1 MSDKEELTTKQQLG
15 YMGIGFLIA
24 IAYTFWFIAF
34 TDDYEGFLGI
44 FIIPDAHAQILPFEQ
59 QLEQIRDPKE
69 CTRKVVQGRSAEL
82 PFTLKVVYDT
92 SRDIKLEFK
101 QQGTSFPV
109 VQRTNQV
116 MTFFT
121 DGADQYEIYIE
132 VNYDEAK
139 PRQMYI
145 EYLSNNAVVQS
156 EQEKFDSNRFCM
168 TIFANTVAPTPV
180 PTKEEIFGESLDYI
194 AQIPAMVTA
203 FNANSQTSATSISY
217 MWILLFA
224 VVILSILTYIN
235 SVTGKRK
242 FDNRMRD
249 FEDSIGEVSSLA
261 QKMSDLETSLKV
273 PFNTIQ
279 LSFNSMIK
287 TLKAILAIPEIRD
300 KIPEE
305 KKESAFNKIKNI
317 IPLRKK
323 PVEEQIIENQEKNLS
338 DRKKI
343 QTQEE
348 PEKSTKSTKSVDTH
362 ERTIEEDEVL
372 KVLQPTE
379 NEIAEEKK
387 QAKEKPSGGFVIG
400 ESEEDLEEIKRI
412 IEKPK
417 KTEAKPVDEN
427 NPMRL
432 RPDVF
437 QKIMKEIDY
446 TTNKFKENA
455 IEKFTYTELNESFG
469 WISKYR
475 MWIEKDNRIVPEEIK
490 HKQAIAERLIY
501 YAILQK
507 IKEKNLI

>member
-1 MSDKEELTTKQQLG
+1 MSDEEQLTTKQQLG

-24 IAYTFWFIAF
+24 IAYTVWFVVL
-34 TDDYEGFLGI
+34 TDDHEGLLGF
-44 FIIPDAHAQILPFEQ
+44 FIIPEADAQILPFEQ

-69 CTRKVVQGRSAEL
+69 CTRKVVQGGSAEL

-156 EQEKFDSNRFCM
+156 EQEKFDTNRFCM

-217 MWILLFA
+217 MWVLLFA

-235 SVTGKRK
+235 SVSSKKK
-242 FDNRMRD
+242 FDDRMKD
-249 FEDSIGEVSSLA
+249 FEDSIGEVSNLA
-261 QKMSDLETSLKV
+261 QKMSDLETSIKD
-273 PFNTIQ
+273 PFNR
-279 LSFNSMIK
+279 MIK
-287 TLKAILAIPEIRD
+287 ILKTILSIPEIRD
-300 KIPEE
+300 KIPDE
-305 KKESAFNKIKNI
+305 KKESTFNKIKSI

-323 PVEEQIIENQEKNLS
+323 PIEEKIIETQEKNLS
-338 DRKKI
+338 DRKKL
-343 QTQEE
+343 QAQKE
-348 PEKSTKSTKSVDTH
+348 PESDTKSNEPK
-362 ERTIEEDEVL
+362 IEDDEVL
-372 KVLQPTE
+372 KALQPTE

-387 QAKEKPSGGFVIG
+387 QAKEKPSGGFVIT
-400 ESEEDLEEIKRI
+400 ESEEEPEPNVEQEIIAEEA
-412 IEKPK
+412 K
-417 KTEAKPVDEN
+417 KTETKSVDEN

-446 TTNKFKENA
+446 KTNKFKEDG
-455 IEKFTYTELNESFG
+455 IKKFTYTELNESFG

-475 MWIEKDNRIVPEEIK
+475 MWIEKENRNVPEEIK

>member
-1 MSDKEELTTKQQLG
+1 MHTEDKKISNWEFFQL
-15 YMGIGFLIA
+15 MIFAVVIA
-24 IAYTFWFIAF
+24 IAYTFWFIAL
-34 TDDYEGFLGI
+34 TDDHEGLFGF
-44 FIIPDAHAQILPFEQ
+44 FIIPEAQAQILPFEQ

-69 CTRKVVQGRSAEL
+69 CTRKVVQGGSAEL

-132 VNYDEAK
+132 VNYDVAK

-156 EQEKFDSNRFCM
+156 EQEKFDTTRFCM

-194 AQIPAMVTA
+194 SQIPAMVTA

-242 FDNRMRD
+242 FDDRMRD
-249 FEDSIGEVSSLA
+249 FEDSIQEVSKLA

-279 LSFNSMIK
+279 HSFNSMIK
-287 TLKAILAIPEIRD
+287 TLKTILAIPEIRD

-305 KKESAFNKIKNI
+305 KKESTLNKIKNI

-323 PVEEQIIENQEKNLS
+323 SNEEKIIATQEKNLS
-338 DRKKI
+338 DRKKL
-343 QTQEE
+343 QKE
-348 PEKSTKSTKSVDTH
+348 PEDDTKSNEPK
-362 ERTIEEDEVL
+362 IEDDEVL
-372 KVLQPTE
+372 KALQVTPE
-379 NEIAEEKK
+379 EIKEEKT
-387 QAKEKPSGGFVIG
+387 KEEPSGGFVIL
-400 ESEEDLEEIKRI
+400 ESEEDAEPEIATPESVRMKRNRQEIKS
-412 IEKPK
+412 
-417 KTEAKPVDEN
+417 VDES

-446 TTNKFKENA
+446 TTNKFKEGA

-475 MWIEKDNRIVPEEIK
+475 IWIEKDKRVVPEEVK

-507 IKEKNLI
+507 IKEKNMI

>member
-1 MSDKEELTTKQQLG
+1 MQDKEELTQRLQLL
-15 YMGIGFLIA
+15 YI
-24 IAYTFWFIAF
+24 
-34 TDDYEGFLGI
+34 FLGLSI
-44 FIIPDAHAQILPFEQ
+44 GVFYVGVFITVQSIDWENFEFIPEADAQILPFEQ

-69 CTRKVVQGRSAEL
+69 CTRKVVQGGSAEL

-101 QQGTSFPV
+101 QQGTSFPI

-132 VNYDEAK
+132 VNYDEPK

-156 EQEKFDSNRFCM
+156 EQEKFDSTRFCM

-180 PTKEEIFGESLDYI
+180 PTKEEIFGDSLDYI
-194 AQIPAMVTA
+194 SQIPAMVIA

-249 FEDSIGEVSSLA
+249 FEDSIGEVSNLA

-273 PFNTIQ
+273 PFNNIQ

-287 TLKAILAIPEIRD
+287 TLKAILAIPEIRS

-305 KKESAFNKIKNI
+305 KKESALKKIKNL

-323 PVEEQIIENQEKNLS
+323 SDEEQIIANQEKNLS
-338 DRKKI
+338 DRKKL
-343 QTQEE
+343 QSQKE
-348 PEKSTKSTKSVDTH
+348 PEKSTKSDIDKK
-362 ERTIEEDEVL
+362 IEDDEVL
-372 KVLQPTE
+372 KALQVTPE
-379 NEIAEEKK
+379 EIKEEKT
-387 QAKEKPSGGFVIG
+387 KEKPSGGFVIL
-400 ESEEDLEEIKRI
+400 ESEEDAEPEIATQEVPEEV
-412 IEKPK
+412 K
-417 KTEAKPVDEN
+417 KTETKPVDEN

-475 MWIEKDNRIVPEEIK
+475 IWIEKDKRIVPEEVK